1 LCIFY
6 HLLVNSLCQV
16 DCAAPPGISTRL
28 LTDAN
33 HSLFDMAHN
42 TVRQIAARCISLLEE
57 QYGIPQAEER
67 APVDLLVMT
76 ILSQNTSDTNSLR
89 AFARLKSTFS
99 DYGQVLAA
107 TDEAVAE
114 SIRAGGLAEIK
125 ARRIK
130 EALSRIKQDAGTISL
145 SFLAD
150 MQKEQAMAYLLSLP
164 GVGPKTASVVLL
176 FAFSMPF
183 LPVDT
188 HVYRV
193 CHRLGLL
200 DEDVRPEKAQR
211 ILERAVPV
219 EKYLS
224 LHLNLITHGRRICQA
239 RNPKHEECA
248 LRDCCDYYLQ
258 GQKP

>member
-1 LCIFY
+1 MDEQKVAKCI
-6 HLLVNSLCQV
+6 
-16 DCAAPPGISTRL
+16 AI
-28 LTDAN
+28 
-33 HSLFDMAHN
+33 
-42 TVRQIAARCISLLEE
+42 LENE
-57 QYGIPQAEER
+57 YGVPQPDER
-67 APVDLLVMT
+67 DPVDLLVMT

-89 AFARLKSTFS
+89 AFALLKSAFC
-99 DYGQVLAA
+99 DYEKVLAA
-107 TDEAVAE
+107 SDDAVADA
-114 SIRAGGLAEIK
+114 IRPGGLAEIK

-130 EALSRIKQDAGTISL
+130 EALVRIKLDAGAITL

-150 MQKEQAMAYLLSLP
+150 MGKEEAMAFLISLP

-193 CHRLGLL
+193 SRRLGLL
-200 DEDVRPEKAQR
+200 AEDVRPEKAQP
-211 ILERAVPV
+211 ILERLVPV

-224 LHLNLITHGRRICQA
+224 LHLNLITHGRLVCRA
-239 RNPKHEECA
+239 RGPRHEECA
-248 LRDCCDYYLQ
+248 LRNCCGYYLR

>member
-1 LCIFY
+1 
-6 HLLVNSLCQV
+6 
-16 DCAAPPGISTRL
+16 
-28 LTDAN
+28 
-33 HSLFDMAHN
+33 MAHN
-42 TVRQIAARCISLLEE
+42 SVRQRAARCISLLEE
-57 QYGIPQAEER
+57 QYGIPRAEER
-67 APVDLLVMT
+67 DPVDLLVMT

-89 AFARLKSTFS
+89 AFARLKSAFS
-99 DYGQVLAA
+99 DYEQVLAA
-107 TDEAVAE
+107 KDEAVAD

-125 ARRIK
+125 ALRIREALFRIK
-130 EALSRIKQDAGTISL
+130 GDAGAISL
-145 SFLAD
+145 AFLAD

-193 CHRLGLL
+193 CRRLGLVG
-200 DEDVRPEKAQR
+200 ESVAIEKAQS
-211 ILERAVPV
+211 ILEQVFPV

-224 LHLNLITHGRRICQA
+224 VHLNLITHGRRVCLA
-239 RNPKHEECA
+239 RNPRHGECA
-248 LRDCCDYYLQ
+248 LRDCCDYYLH

>member
-1 LCIFY
+1 MDEQKVAKCI
-6 HLLVNSLCQV
+6 
-16 DCAAPPGISTRL
+16 A
-28 LTDAN
+28 
-33 HSLFDMAHN
+33 
-42 TVRQIAARCISLLEE
+42 LLEKE
-57 QYGIPQAEER
+57 YGVPQPDER
-67 APVDLLVMT
+67 DPVDLLVMT

-89 AFARLKSTFS
+89 AFALLKSAFC
-99 DYGQVLAA
+99 DYEKVLAA
-107 TDEAVAE
+107 SDEAVADA
-114 SIRAGGLAEIK
+114 IRPGGLAEIK

-130 EALSRIKQDAGTISL
+130 EALFRIKQDAGAISL

-150 MQKEQAMAYLLSLP
+150 MGKEEAMAYLLSLP

-193 CHRLGLL
+193 SRRLGLL
-200 DEDVRPEKAQR
+200 AEDVRPEKAQP
-211 ILERAVPV
+211 ILERIVPV

-224 LHLNLITHGRRICQA
+224 LHLNLITHGRLICRA
-239 RNPKHEECA
+239 RGPRHEECA
-248 LRDCCDYYLQ
+248 LRNCCGYYLQ

>member
-1 LCIFY
+1 MHIIFDNMDRQR
-6 HLLVNSLCQV
+6 V
-16 DCAAPPGISTRL
+16 ST
-28 LTDAN
+28 
-33 HSLFDMAHN
+33 
-42 TVRQIAARCISLLEE
+42 CISLLEE
-57 QYGIPQAEER
+57 QYGIPHADER
-67 APVDLLVMT
+67 DPVDLLVMT

-89 AFARLKSTFS
+89 AFAHLKSAFC
-99 DYGQVLAA
+99 DYERVLVAPDHAA
-107 TDEAVAE
+107 AN

-150 MQKEQAMAYLLSLP
+150 MDKDRAMAYLLSLP

-193 CHRLGLL
+193 SRRLGLL
-200 DEDVRPEKAQR
+200 SEDVKLEKAQS
-211 ILERAVPV
+211 ILEEIVPV

-224 LHLNLITHGRRICQA
+224 LHLNLITHGRLICRA
-239 RNPKHEECA
+239 RGPRHEECV
-248 LRDCCDYYLQ
+248 LQSCCDYYQ
-258 GQKP
+258 HGQKP

>member
-1 LCIFY
+1 
-6 HLLVNSLCQV
+6 
-16 DCAAPPGISTRL
+16 
-28 LTDAN
+28 
-33 HSLFDMAHN
+33 
-42 TVRQIAARCISLLEE
+42 
-57 QYGIPQAEER
+57 
-67 APVDLLVMT
+67 MT

-89 AFARLKSTFS
+89 AFAHFKNVFC
-99 DYGQVLAA
+99 DYEMVLVAP
-107 TDEAVAE
+107 DEAVAD

-130 EALSRIKQDAGTISL
+130 EALSRIKQEARTISL

-150 MQKEQAMAYLLSLP
+150 MNPQGAMAYLLSLP

-193 CHRLGLL
+193 SRRLGLL
-200 DEDVRPEKAQR
+200 DDIRLEKAQP
-211 ILERAVPV
+211 ILEKIVPV

-224 LHLNLITHGRRICQA
+224 LHLNLITHGRLICRA
-239 RNPKHEECA
+239 RNPKHEECV
-248 LRDCCDYYLQ
+248 LRNCCDYYLQ